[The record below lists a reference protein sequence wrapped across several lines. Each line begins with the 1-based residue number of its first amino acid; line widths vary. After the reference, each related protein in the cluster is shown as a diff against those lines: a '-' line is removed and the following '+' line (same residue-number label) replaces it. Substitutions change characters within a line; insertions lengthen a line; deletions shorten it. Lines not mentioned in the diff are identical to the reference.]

1 MLQRWRYFHQYKA
14 AVSSIRPSHYL
25 HPTVFKEL
33 DTNLHI
39 SSRLLEFHSKTLIPL
54 IGLAVEI
61 TGWFLWN
68 LILSAI
74 YQRTV
79 GPIIVRD
86 EFIHNF
92 GPRLSWWTS
101 LVLGLVTPII
111 MELAVQAVRRV
122 YFPTDQDL
130 MQRIEK
136 DANSKQILKKYA
148 MDGGG
153 DVEAGNTQGIELEEM
168 RLPSDQREEGVTLLA
183 DHGREAERSQSPQ
196 PVNAVP
202 RRSFHEL
209 GQRRS
214 LRVSHDDYRP
224 PSFTPLV
231 EEGENAL
238 EEVDTRRERG

>member
-1 MLQRWRYFHQYKA
+1 MD
-14 AVSSIRPSHYL
+14 
-25 HPTVFKEL
+25 TFKEL

-39 SSRLLEFHSKTLIPL
+39 SYRLLEFHSKTLIPL

-136 DANSKQILKKYA
+136 DANSKEILKKYA
-148 MDGGG
+148 MDGGA

-168 RLPSDQREEGVTLLA
+168 RLPSDRREEGVTLLA
-183 DHGREAERSQSPQ
+183 DHDRSQSPQ
-196 PVNAVP
+196 PVSAVS

-224 PSFTPLV
+224 PGFTPLV